1 MTFDKTNNHEI
12 IYYGKKVYDVNL
24 ELCKKIESD
33 RLKSI
38 LLQEDNK
45 ETMTPN
51 TLH

>member
-1 MTFDKTNNHEI
+1 MTFDKSNNHEI
-12 IYYGKKVYDVNL
+12 IYYGKKVYNVNL

-33 RLKSI
+33 QLKYI

-45 ETMTPN
+45 KEVTPN